1 MRLKRDQI
9 TGAVLVLTGV
19 IIAVMVSRF
28 KVPFSSSYPGPK
40 ALPSIAVVGFLVCGT
55 GIFVEST
62 RSQKE
67 EPVFL
72 VQEGWIRVAE
82 SIALLAAYIL
92 VMKYVGYLIATP
104 VVCYL
109 LTTLYAKGSN
119 STVKGRLIYTAV
131 LTLLLYVI
139 YVFVFGLG
147 LPAGE
152 LFG

>member
-1 MRLKRDQI
+1 MSLKRDQI
-9 TGAVLVLTGV
+9 TGGVLVVIGI

-28 KVPFSSSYPGPK
+28 QVPFSASYPGPK
-40 ALPSIAVVGFLVCGT
+40 ALPSIAVAGFVICGT

-62 RSQKE
+62 RSRKE

-72 VQEGWIRVAE
+72 VKEGWVRVAV
-82 SIALLAAYIL
+82 SIALLAVYIF

-104 VVCYL
+104 VICYL

-119 STVKGRLIYTAV
+119 ATVKGRLIYTAV
-131 LTLLLYVI
+131 LTLVLYVI